1 MSKLE
6 DRYISNFFK
15 LGNKCE
21 FPGCESLRAAYV
33 KELRGTNSGSGCAA
47 CKRMS
52 LVTKYKNIIK
62 GRIGDTNG

>member
-1 MSKLE
+1 MRRLE
-6 DRYISNFFK
+6 DKYISNFFK

-21 FPGCESLRAAYV
+21 FPGCEGLRNSYI
-33 KELRGTNSGSGCAA
+33 KELRATNSGGGCAA

-62 GRIGDTNG
+62 GRIGDSNG